1 MKKIILFLFLGAG
14 LWGNSQQMTLKKG
27 IVIDSIPVKDSIS
40 ESYSLFLPTSF
51 EMDRNWPILLV
62 FDMEGQGKRAVRMF
76 QEAAEK
82 QGYILAAP
90 NNVNDSLSTSQNIL
104 VTGRMFNDIIRL
116 LPIHKNRSYSAGF
129 DSGARFAS
137 VLPIFVKGIAG
148 VISCG
153 AVYPNMDILNTNNLF
168 QFIGIVGKE
177 DYAYPEMLAG
187 KSLMGR
193 LKFPNHLLVFNGG
206 HEWPNSQYL
215 EKALEIFNLSA
226 MAKGQLEKDEVYIN
240 ETYAQ
245 NLEEIDRLIRSN
257 KLIQANNVLDEVIA
271 VYRVL
276 KDSDS
281 LKRIKRELNKNKLF
295 KTMTRNEN
303 NTLMKESF
311 IKEDYVYYLEEDL
324 ATYNY
329 NNLGWWIYQMGE
341 LKKYDNSKI
350 EAEREMGKRLL
361 GYVNALIEDNLD
373 IVNSGSQV
381 DQEVLSLLWMLKTI
395 TEPADYSYYLKI
407 IANSAQMEDYG
418 TSLFYLEELLKKG
431 YTDKAEL
438 YSLENTALLRIT
450 PEFNEIVAK
459 YLKDARYDIIEE

>member
-40 ESYSLFLPTSF
+40 ESYSLFLPTTF

-245 NLEEIDRLIRSN
+245 YLEEIDRLIRSN
-257 KLIQANNVLDEVIA
+257 KLIQADNVLDEVIA

>member
-62 FDMEGQGKRAVRMF
+62 FDMEGKGKRAVRMF

-137 VLPIFVKGIAG
+137 VLPIFVKAIAG

-257 KLIQANNVLDEVIA
+257 KLIQADNVLDEVIA

>member
-62 FDMEGQGKRAVRMF
+62 FDMEGHGKRAVRMF

-245 NLEEIDRLIRSN
+245 YLEEIDRLIRSN
-257 KLIQANNVLDEVIA
+257 KLIQADNVLDEVIA

>member
-51 EMDRNWPILLV
+51 EMDRNWPILFV

-76 QEAAEK
+76 QESAEK

-90 NNVNDSLSTSQNIL
+90 NNVHDSLSTSQNIL

-116 LPIHKNRSYSAGF
+116 LPIQKNRTYSAGF

-153 AVYPNMDILNTNNLF
+153 AVYPNMDILDTNNLF

-226 MAKGQLEKDEVYIN
+226 MGKGQSEKDEAYID
-240 ETYAQ
+240 ETYAR
-245 NLEEIDRLIRSN
+245 NLEEINRLIRSN
-257 KLIQANNVLDEVIA
+257 SLIQADNLLDEVMS

-281 LKRIKRELNKNKLF
+281 LKRIKRELKKNKLF

-373 IVNSGSQV
+373 IVNSGSHV
-381 DQEVLSLLWMLKTI
+381 DQDVLSLLWMLKTI
-395 TEPADYSYYLKI
+395 TDPTDYSYYLKI
-407 IANSAQMEDYG
+407 IANSAKMEDYG

>member
-14 LWGNSQQMTLKKG
+14 FLGNSQQMTLKKG
-27 IVIDSIPVKDSIS
+27 VVIDSIAVKDSIS
-40 ESYSLFLPTSF
+40 ENFSLYIPTSF
-51 EMDRNWPILLV
+51 EMDKNWPILFV
-62 FDMEGQGKRAVRMF
+62 FDMEGRGRQAIRMF
-76 QEAAEK
+76 IGAAEK
-82 QGYILAAP
+82 LGYILAAS
-90 NNVNDSLSTSQNIL
+90 NNVNDSLTTSQNIL
-104 VTGRMFNDIIRL
+104 ITGRMFNDIIKI
-116 LPIHKNRSYSAGF
+116 LPVQKNRIYSAGF

-137 VLPIFVKGIAG
+137 VLPIFVKGISG

-153 AVYPNMDILNTNNLF
+153 SVYPNMDILDTNNLF
-168 QFIGIVGKE
+168 HFIGIVGKE

-187 KSLMGR
+187 KSIMGR
-193 LKFPNHLLVFNGG
+193 LKFPNQLLVFNGG
-206 HEWPNSQYL
+206 HEWPNTQYL
-215 EKALEIFNLSA
+215 GKALEIFNLSA
-226 MAKGQLEKDEVYIN
+226 MAKGQSEKDEAYIN
-240 ETYAQ
+240 DTYAQ
-245 NLEEIDRLIRSN
+245 NLEEINLLIESN
-257 KLIQANNVLDEVIA
+257 RLIQADNLLDEVMS

-276 KDSDS
+276 KDGDS
-281 LKRIKRELNKNKLF
+281 LKRIKRELKKNKLF

-303 NTLMKESF
+303 NTLLKESF

-361 GYVNALIEDNLD
+361 GYVNALIEDNID
-373 IVNSGSQV
+373 IVNSGNQV

-395 TEPADYSYYLKI
+395 TDPTDHSYYLKI
-407 IANSAQMEDYG
+407 ISNSAKMEDYG

-450 PEFNEIVAK
+450 PEFNDIVAK
-459 YLKDARYDIIEE
+459 YLKDARYETIEE

>member
-14 LWGNSQQMTLKKG
+14 LLCNSQQMTLKKG
-27 IVIDSIPVKDSIS
+27 VVIDSIAIKDSIS
-40 ESYSLFLPTSF
+40 ESYSLYIPTNF
-51 EMDRNWPILLV
+51 EMDRNWPILFV
-62 FDMEGQGKRAVRMF
+62 FDMEGKGKQAIRMF
-76 QEAAEK
+76 TAAAEK
-82 QGYILAAP
+82 HGYILAAS

-104 VTGRMFNDIIRL
+104 ITGRMFNNVIGI
-116 LPIHKNRSYSAGF
+116 LPVQKNRIYSAGF

-137 VLPIFVKGIAG
+137 VLPIFVKSIAG

-153 AVYPNMDILNTNNLF
+153 AVYPNMEILDNKNLF
-168 QFIGIVGKE
+168 HFIGIVGKE

-193 LKFPNHLLVFNGG
+193 LKFPNQLLVFNGG
-206 HEWPNSQYL
+206 HVWPNNQYL
-215 EKALEIFNLSA
+215 GKAMEIFTLAAIGKGLS
-226 MAKGQLEKDEVYIN
+226 EKDEGYVN
-240 ETYAQ
+240 DTYAQ
-245 NLEEIDRLIRSN
+245 NLEEINLLIGSN
-257 KLIQANNVLDEVIA
+257 RLIQADNLLDEAIS

-276 KDSDS
+276 KDIDS
-281 LKRIKRELNKNKLF
+281 LKEIKRDLNKNKLF
-295 KTMTRNEN
+295 KTMSRNGN
-303 NTLMKESF
+303 NTLLKESF

-361 GYVNALIEDNLD
+361 GYVNALIEDNID
-373 IVNSGSQV
+373 MVNSGNQV
-381 DQEVLSLLWMLKTI
+381 DQEALSLLWMMKTI
-395 TEPADYSYYLKI
+395 TDPTDHSYYLKI
-407 IANSAQMEDYG
+407 ISNSAKFGDYG

-459 YLKDARYDIIEE
+459 YLKDARYETFEE

>member
-1 MKKIILFLFLGAG
+1 
-14 LWGNSQQMTLKKG
+14 
-27 IVIDSIPVKDSIS
+27 
-40 ESYSLFLPTSF
+40 
-51 EMDRNWPILLV
+51 
-62 FDMEGQGKRAVRMF
+62 
-76 QEAAEK
+76 
-82 QGYILAAP
+82 
-90 NNVNDSLSTSQNIL
+90 
-104 VTGRMFNDIIRL
+104 
-116 LPIHKNRSYSAGF
+116 
-129 DSGARFAS
+129 
-137 VLPIFVKGIAG
+137 
-148 VISCG
+148 
-153 AVYPNMDILNTNNLF
+153 
-168 QFIGIVGKE
+168 
-177 DYAYPEMLAG
+177 
-187 KSLMGR
+187 
-193 LKFPNHLLVFNGG
+193 
-206 HEWPNSQYL
+206 
-215 EKALEIFNLSA
+215 
-226 MAKGQLEKDEVYIN
+226 
-240 ETYAQ
+240 
-245 NLEEIDRLIRSN
+245 
-257 KLIQANNVLDEVIA
+257 LDEVIA

-361 GYVNALIEDNLD
+361 GYVNALIEDNID
-373 IVNSGSQV
+373 IVNSGNQV

-395 TEPADYSYYLKI
+395 TDPTDQSYYLKI
-407 IANSAQMEDYG
+407 ISKSAKMEDYG

-450 PEFNEIVAK
+450 PEFNDIVAK
-459 YLKDARYDIIEE
+459 YLKDARYETIEE

>member
-14 LWGNSQQMTLKKG
+14 LLGNSQQMTLKKG
-27 IVIDSIPVKDSIS
+27 VVIDSIGVKDSIS
-40 ESYSLFLPTSF
+40 ESFSLYIPTSF
-51 EMDRNWPILLV
+51 EMDKNWPILFV
-62 FDMEGQGKRAVRMF
+62 FDMEGRGRQAIRMF
-76 QEAAEK
+76 IGAAEK
-82 QGYILAAP
+82 QGYILAAS
-90 NNVNDSLSTSQNIL
+90 NNVNDTLTTSQNIL
-104 VTGRMFNDIIRL
+104 ITGRMFNDVIKI
-116 LPIHKNRSYSAGF
+116 LPVQKNRIYSAGF

-137 VLPIFVKGIAG
+137 VLPIFVKGISG
-148 VISCG
+148 VISSG
-153 AVYPNMDILNTNNLF
+153 AVYPNMDILDTNNLF
-168 QFIGIVGKE
+168 HFIGIVGKE

-187 KSLMGR
+187 SSTMGR
-193 LKFPNHLLVFNGG
+193 LKFPNQLLVFNGG
-206 HEWPNSQYL
+206 HEWPNTQYL
-215 EKALEIFNLSA
+215 GKALEIFNLSA
-226 MAKGQLEKDEVYIN
+226 MAKGQSEKDETYIN
-240 ETYAQ
+240 DTYAQ
-245 NLEEIDRLIRSN
+245 NLKDINLLIGSN
-257 KLIQANNVLDEVIA
+257 RLIQADNLLDEVIS

-281 LKRIKRELNKNKLF
+281 LKKIKRELKKNKLF

-303 NTLMKESF
+303 NTLLKESF

-329 NNLGWWIYQMGE
+329 NNLGWWIYQMDE

-361 GYVNALIEDNLD
+361 GYVNALIEDNID
-373 IVNSGSQV
+373 IVNSGTQV

-395 TEPADYSYYLKI
+395 TDPTDHSYYLKI
-407 IANSAQMEDYG
+407 ISNSAKMEDYG

-431 YTDKAEL
+431 YMDKAEL

-459 YLKDARYDIIEE
+459 YLKDARYETIEE

>member
-14 LWGNSQQMTLKKG
+14 LLCNSQQMTLKKG
-27 IVIDSIPVKDSIS
+27 VVIDSIAIKDSIS
-40 ESYSLFLPTSF
+40 ESYSLYIPTNF
-51 EMDRNWPILLV
+51 EMDRNWPILFV
-62 FDMEGQGKRAVRMF
+62 FDMEGKGKQAIRMF
-76 QEAAEK
+76 TGAAEK
-82 QGYILAAP
+82 HGYILAAS

-104 VTGRMFNDIIRL
+104 ITGRMFNNVIGI
-116 LPIHKNRSYSAGF
+116 LPVQKNRIYSAGF

-137 VLPIFVKGIAG
+137 VLPIFVKSIAG

-153 AVYPNMDILNTNNLF
+153 AVYPNMEILDNKNLF
-168 QFIGIVGKE
+168 HFIGIVGKE

-193 LKFPNHLLVFNGG
+193 LKFPNQLLVFNGG
-206 HEWPNSQYL
+206 HVWPNNQYL
-215 EKALEIFNLSA
+215 GKAMEFFTLVAIGKGLS
-226 MAKGQLEKDEVYIN
+226 EKDEGYVN
-240 ETYAQ
+240 DTYAQ
-245 NLEEIDRLIRSN
+245 NLEEINLLIGSN
-257 KLIQANNVLDEVIA
+257 RLIQADNLLDEAIS

-276 KDSDS
+276 KDIDS
-281 LKRIKRELNKNKLF
+281 LKEIKRDLNKNKLF
-295 KTMTRNEN
+295 KTMSRNGN
-303 NTLMKESF
+303 NTLLKESF

-361 GYVNALIEDNLD
+361 GYVNALIEDNID
-373 IVNSGSQV
+373 MVNSGNQV
-381 DQEVLSLLWMLKTI
+381 DQEALSLLWMMKTI
-395 TEPADYSYYLKI
+395 TDPTDHSYYLKI
-407 IANSAQMEDYG
+407 ISNSAKFGDYG

-459 YLKDARYDIIEE
+459 YLKDARYETFEE

>member
-14 LWGNSQQMTLKKG
+14 LLGNSQQMTLKKG
-27 IVIDSIPVKDSIS
+27 VVIDSIGVKDSIS
-40 ESYSLFLPTSF
+40 ESFSLYIPTSF
-51 EMDRNWPILLV
+51 EMDKNWPILFV
-62 FDMEGQGKRAVRMF
+62 FDMEGRGRQAIRMF
-76 QEAAEK
+76 IGAAEK
-82 QGYILAAP
+82 QGYILAAS
-90 NNVNDSLSTSQNIL
+90 NNVNDTLTTSQNIL
-104 VTGRMFNDIIRL
+104 ITGRMFNDVIKM
-116 LPIHKNRSYSAGF
+116 LPVQKNRIYSAGF

-137 VLPIFVKGIAG
+137 VLPIFVKGISG
-148 VISCG
+148 VISSG
-153 AVYPNMDILNTNNLF
+153 AVYPNMDILDTNNLF
-168 QFIGIVGKE
+168 HFIGIVGKE

-187 KSLMGR
+187 SSTMGR
-193 LKFPNHLLVFNGG
+193 LKFPNQLLVFNGG
-206 HEWPNSQYL
+206 HEWPNTQYL
-215 EKALEIFNLSA
+215 GKALEIFNLSA
-226 MAKGQLEKDEVYIN
+226 MAKGQSEKDETYIN
-240 ETYAQ
+240 DTYAQ
-245 NLEEIDRLIRSN
+245 NLKDINLLIGSN
-257 KLIQANNVLDEVIA
+257 RLIQADNLLDEVIS

-281 LKRIKRELNKNKLF
+281 LKKIKRELKKNKLF

-303 NTLMKESF
+303 NTLLKESF

-329 NNLGWWIYQMGE
+329 NNLGWWIYQMDE

-361 GYVNALIEDNLD
+361 GYVNALIEDNID
-373 IVNSGSQV
+373 IVNSGTQV

-395 TEPADYSYYLKI
+395 TDPTDHSYYLKI
-407 IANSAQMEDYG
+407 ISNSAKMEDYG

-431 YTDKAEL
+431 YMDKAEL

-459 YLKDARYDIIEE
+459 YLKDARYETIEE

>member
-14 LWGNSQQMTLKKG
+14 LLCNSQQMTLKKG
-27 IVIDSIPVKDSIS
+27 VVIDSIAIKDSIS
-40 ESYSLFLPTSF
+40 ESYSLYIPTNF
-51 EMDRNWPILLV
+51 EMDRNWPILFV
-62 FDMEGQGKRAVRMF
+62 FDMEGKGKQAIRMF
-76 QEAAEK
+76 TGAAEK
-82 QGYILAAP
+82 HGYLLAAS

-104 VTGRMFNDIIRL
+104 ITGRMFNNVIGI
-116 LPIHKNRSYSAGF
+116 LPVQKNRIYSAGF

-137 VLPIFVKGIAG
+137 VLPIFVKSIAG

-153 AVYPNMDILNTNNLF
+153 AVYPNMEILDNKNLF
-168 QFIGIVGKE
+168 HFIGIVGKE

-193 LKFPNHLLVFNGG
+193 LKFPNQLLVFNGG
-206 HEWPNSQYL
+206 HVWPNNQYL
-215 EKALEIFNLSA
+215 GKAMEIFTLAAIGKGLS
-226 MAKGQLEKDEVYIN
+226 EKDEGYVN
-240 ETYAQ
+240 DTYAQ
-245 NLEEIDRLIRSN
+245 NLEEINLLIGSN
-257 KLIQANNVLDEVIA
+257 RLIQADNLLDEAIS

-276 KDSDS
+276 KDIDS
-281 LKRIKRELNKNKLF
+281 LKEIKRDLNKNKLF
-295 KTMTRNEN
+295 KTMSRNGN
-303 NTLMKESF
+303 NTLLKESF

-361 GYVNALIEDNLD
+361 GYVNALIEDNID
-373 IVNSGSQV
+373 MVNSGNQV
-381 DQEVLSLLWMLKTI
+381 DQEALSLLWMMKTI
-395 TEPADYSYYLKI
+395 TDPTDHSYYLKI
-407 IANSAQMEDYG
+407 ISNSAKFGDYG

-459 YLKDARYDIIEE
+459 YLKDARYETFEE

>member
-257 KLIQANNVLDEVIA
+257 KLIQADNVLDEVIA

>member
-1 MKKIILFLFLGAG
+1 M
-14 LWGNSQQMTLKKG
+14 
-27 IVIDSIPVKDSIS
+27 
-40 ESYSLFLPTSF
+40 
-51 EMDRNWPILLV
+51 
-62 FDMEGQGKRAVRMF
+62 
-76 QEAAEK
+76 
-82 QGYILAAP
+82 
-90 NNVNDSLSTSQNIL
+90 
-104 VTGRMFNDIIRL
+104 
-116 LPIHKNRSYSAGF
+116 
-129 DSGARFAS
+129 
-137 VLPIFVKGIAG
+137 
-148 VISCG
+148 
-153 AVYPNMDILNTNNLF
+153 
-168 QFIGIVGKE
+168 
-177 DYAYPEMLAG
+177 
-187 KSLMGR
+187 
-193 LKFPNHLLVFNGG
+193 FNGG

-257 KLIQANNVLDEVIA
+257 KLIQADNVLDEVIA

-381 DQEVLSLLWMLKTI
+381 DHEVLSLLWMLKTI

>member
-14 LWGNSQQMTLKKG
+14 LWGSSQQITLKKG
-27 IVIDSIPVKDSIS
+27 VVIDSIAIKDSIP
-40 ESYSLFLPTSF
+40 ESYSLYIPTNF
-51 EMDRNWPILLV
+51 EMDRNWPILFV
-62 FDMEGQGKRAVRMF
+62 FDMEGKGKQAIRMF
-76 QEAAEK
+76 TGAAEK
-82 QGYILAAP
+82 HGYILAAS

-104 VTGRMFNDIIRL
+104 ITGRMFNNVIDI
-116 LPIHKNRSYSAGF
+116 LPVQKNRIYSAGF

-153 AVYPNMDILNTNNLF
+153 AVYPNMEILDTKNLF
-168 QFIGIVGKE
+168 HFVGIVGKE

-193 LKFPNHLLVFNGG
+193 LKFPNQLLIFNGG
-206 HEWPNSQYL
+206 HVWPNSQYL
-215 EKALEIFNLSA
+215 GKAMEIFTLSA
-226 MAKGQLEKDEVYIN
+226 IGKGLLEKDEGYIKD
-240 ETYAQ
+240 TYAQ
-245 NLEEIDRLIRSN
+245 NLEEINLLIGSN
-257 KLIQANNVLDEVIA
+257 KLIQADNLLDEAISI
-271 VYRVL
+271 YRVL
-276 KDSDS
+276 KDVDS
-281 LKRIKRELNKNKLF
+281 LKKIKRDLNKNKLF
-295 KTMTRNEN
+295 KTMARNGN
-303 NTLMKESF
+303 NTLLKESF

-361 GYVNALIEDNLD
+361 GYVNALIEDNID
-373 IVNSGSQV
+373 IVNSGNQI
-381 DQEVLSLLWMLKTI
+381 DQEALSLLWMMKTI
-395 TEPADYSYYLKI
+395 TDPTDYSYYLKI
-407 IANSAQMEDYG
+407 ISNSAEMGDYG

-431 YTDKAEL
+431 YRDKAEL
-438 YSLENTALLRIT
+438 YRLENTALLRIT

-459 YLKDARYDIIEE
+459 YLKDARYETSEK

>member
-14 LWGNSQQMTLKKG
+14 LLGNSQQMTLKKG
-27 IVIDSIPVKDSIS
+27 VVIDSIGVKDSIS
-40 ESYSLFLPTSF
+40 ESFSLYIPTSF
-51 EMDRNWPILLV
+51 EMDKNWPILFV
-62 FDMEGQGKRAVRMF
+62 FDMEGRGRQAIRMF
-76 QEAAEK
+76 IGAAEK
-82 QGYILAAP
+82 QGYILAAS
-90 NNVNDSLSTSQNIL
+90 NNVNDTLTTSQNIL
-104 VTGRMFNDIIRL
+104 ITGRMFNDVIKM
-116 LPIHKNRSYSAGF
+116 LPVQKNRIYSAGF

-137 VLPIFVKGIAG
+137 VLPIFVKGISG
-148 VISCG
+148 VISSG
-153 AVYPNMDILNTNNLF
+153 AVYPNMDILDTNNLF
-168 QFIGIVGKE
+168 HFIGIVGKE

-187 KSLMGR
+187 SSTMGR
-193 LKFPNHLLVFNGG
+193 LKFPNQLLVFNGG
-206 HEWPNSQYL
+206 HEWPNTQYL
-215 EKALEIFNLSA
+215 GKALEIFNLSA
-226 MAKGQLEKDEVYIN
+226 MAKGQTEKDETYIN
-240 ETYAQ
+240 DTYAQ
-245 NLEEIDRLIRSN
+245 NLKDINLLIGSN
-257 KLIQANNVLDEVIA
+257 RLIQADNLLDEVIS

-281 LKRIKRELNKNKLF
+281 LKKIKRELKKNKLF

-303 NTLMKESF
+303 NTLLKESF

-329 NNLGWWIYQMGE
+329 NNLGWWIYQMDE

-361 GYVNALIEDNLD
+361 GYVNALIEDNID
-373 IVNSGSQV
+373 IVNSGTQV

-395 TEPADYSYYLKI
+395 TDPTDHSYYLKI
-407 IANSAQMEDYG
+407 ISNSAKMEDYG

-431 YTDKAEL
+431 YMDKAEL

-459 YLKDARYDIIEE
+459 YLKDARYETIEE

>member
-14 LWGNSQQMTLKKG
+14 LLGNSQQMTLKKG
-27 IVIDSIPVKDSIS
+27 VVIDSIGVKDSIS
-40 ESYSLFLPTSF
+40 ESFSLYIPTSF
-51 EMDRNWPILLV
+51 EMDKNWPILFV
-62 FDMEGQGKRAVRMF
+62 FDMEGRGRQAIRMF
-76 QEAAEK
+76 IGAAEK
-82 QGYILAAP
+82 QGYILAAS
-90 NNVNDSLSTSQNIL
+90 NNVNDTLTTSQNIL
-104 VTGRMFNDIIRL
+104 ITGRMFNDVIKI
-116 LPIHKNRSYSAGF
+116 LPVQKNRIYSAGF

-137 VLPIFVKGIAG
+137 VLPIFVKGISG
-148 VISCG
+148 VISSG
-153 AVYPNMDILNTNNLF
+153 AVYPNMDILDTNNLF
-168 QFIGIVGKE
+168 HFIGIVGKE

-187 KSLMGR
+187 SSTMGR
-193 LKFPNHLLVFNGG
+193 LKFPNQLLVFNGG
-206 HEWPNSQYL
+206 HEWPNTQYL
-215 EKALEIFNLSA
+215 GKALEIFNLSA
-226 MAKGQLEKDEVYIN
+226 MAKGQSEKDETYIN
-240 ETYAQ
+240 DTYAQ
-245 NLEEIDRLIRSN
+245 NLKDINLLIGSN
-257 KLIQANNVLDEVIA
+257 RLIQADNLLDEVLS

-281 LKRIKRELNKNKLF
+281 LKKIKRELKKNKLF

-303 NTLMKESF
+303 NTLLKESF

-329 NNLGWWIYQMGE
+329 NNLGWWIYQMDE

-361 GYVNALIEDNLD
+361 GYVNALIEDNID
-373 IVNSGSQV
+373 IVNSGTQV

-395 TEPADYSYYLKI
+395 TDPTDHSYYLKI
-407 IANSAQMEDYG
+407 ISNSAKMEDYG

-431 YTDKAEL
+431 YMDKAEL

-459 YLKDARYDIIEE
+459 YLKDARYETIEE